1 MRTWWVFR
9 AALPRIYYYRKHFWL
24 RIKCLKPQSLSHLFV
39 NRINE
44 CCSIL
49 LNMKCS
55 QCEHKIIRHWDL
67 CTILPSPIHPHQNK
81 VERMERKGKHFVF
94 SAKFEP
100 LPFLCPC
107 WSLVF
112 GPYVSCIPIRNPH
125 ASLEDGFS
133 TLSQAHHWTLTTCVS
148 PNPTIKTSVFT
159 GEADELACQ
168 PLLRLKYL
176 LSASGYP
183 GVERAGLELQ
193 INTSTLF
200 LLSEIDELPQLQAS
214 SYWVFRS
221 GYLPE
226 LSQWM

>member
-1 MRTWWVFR
+1 
-9 AALPRIYYYRKHFWL
+9 
-24 RIKCLKPQSLSHLFV
+24 
-39 NRINE
+39 
-44 CCSIL
+44 
-49 LNMKCS
+49 MKCS

-67 CTILPSPIHPHQNK
+67 CTVLPSPIHPHQNK

-148 PNPTIKTSVFT
+148 PNPTIKTSVFWRSRRISMPALVKAKIFT
-159 GEADELACQ
+159 QCV
-168 PLLRLKYL
+168 RL
-176 LSASGYP
+176 P
-183 GVERAGLELQ
+183 GCWKSRFGVTDKHF
-193 INTSTLF
+193 NTFF
-200 LLSEIDELPQLQAS
+200 LCEIDELPQLQAS
-214 SYWVFRS
+214 SYRVFRS

>member
-1 MRTWWVFR
+1 MFKT
-9 AALPRIYYYRKHFWL
+9 H
-24 RIKCLKPQSLSHLFV
+24 LSV
-39 NRINE
+39 IINRINE
-44 CCSIL
+44 CCSVL
-49 LNMKCS
+49 FNMKCS

-67 CTILPSPIHPHQNK
+67 CTILPSPIHPPQNK
-81 VERMERKGKHFVF
+81 VERMEQKGNMHFVF

-125 ASLEDGFS
+125 ASLKDGFS
-133 TLSQAHHWTLTTCVS
+133 TLSQAYHWTLTTCVS

-159 GEADELACQ
+159 GEADEIACQ

-176 LSASGYP
+176 LRASGYP

-200 LLSEIDELPQLQAS
+200 LLSEMDELP
-214 SYWVFRS
+214 
-221 GYLPE
+221 
-226 LSQWM
+226 

>member
-1 MRTWWVFR
+1 MSV
-9 AALPRIYYYRKHFWL
+9 I
-24 RIKCLKPQSLSHLFV
+24 I

-44 CCSIL
+44 CCSVL
-49 LNMKCS
+49 FNMKCS

-67 CTILPSPIHPHQNK
+67 CTILPSPIHPPQNK
-81 VERMERKGKHFVF
+81 VERMEQKGKHFVF

-107 WSLVF
+107 WSLAF

-125 ASLEDGFS
+125 ASLKDGFS
-133 TLSQAHHWTLTTCVS
+133 TLSQAYHWTLTTCVS

-159 GEADELACQ
+159 GEADEIACQ

-200 LLSEIDELPQLQAS
+200 LLSEMDELPQLQAS
-214 SYWVFRS
+214 PYWVFQS

>member
-1 MRTWWVFR
+1 
-9 AALPRIYYYRKHFWL
+9 
-24 RIKCLKPQSLSHLFV
+24 
-39 NRINE
+39 
-44 CCSIL
+44 
-49 LNMKCS
+49 MKCS

-67 CTILPSPIHPHQNK
+67 CTVLPSPIHPHQNK

-94 SAKFEP
+94 SVKFEP

-133 TLSQAHHWTLTTCVS
+133 TLSQAYHWTLTTCVS

-168 PLLRLKYL
+168 PWLRLKYL

-200 LLSEIDELPQLQAS
+200 FVVWDRWIVTITGIILLSLSEWISARTFTMDVIYLDL
-214 SYWVFRS
+214 YCVI
-221 GYLPE
+221 LPE
-226 LSQWM
+226 TDYSENSFALMWIHKRENGSRHCVFVFFC

>member
-1 MRTWWVFR
+1 MWT
-9 AALPRIYYYRKHFWL
+9 K
-24 RIKCLKPQSLSHLFV
+24 SL
-39 NRINE
+39 
-44 CCSIL
+44 
-49 LNMKCS
+49 
-55 QCEHKIIRHWDL
+55 DL

-81 VERMERKGKHFVF
+81 VESMEQKGKHFVF

-100 LPFLCPC
+100 LSFLCLC

-112 GPYVSCIPIRNPH
+112 GPYVSCIPIKNPH

-133 TLSQAHHWTLTTCVS
+133 TLSQAYHWTLTTCVS
-148 PNPTIKTSVFT
+148 PNPMIKTSVFT
-159 GEADELACQ
+159 GEADEIACQ

-200 LLSEIDELPQLQAS
+200 LLLSEIDELPPLQAS
-214 SYWVFRS
+214 PYWVFQS

-226 LSQWM
+226 LSQWVYSCNLFGPVLCNSTRNRLQGKQFCTYVNPQTRKWLKTLLQCVFFLYR